1 MRVFALKKN
10 THTRKRVHKHTHRE
24 KEMKD
29 MIMEFYPEV
38 NPPFIDLIAGLK
50 PDILALIAG
59 TPILDHPPA

>member
-1 MRVFALKKN
+1 MLYFISPCYFISFKHCRRV
-10 THTRKRVHKHTHRE
+10 TE
-24 KEMKD
+24 KEKKD
-29 MIMEFYPEV
+29 KIMEFYPEV